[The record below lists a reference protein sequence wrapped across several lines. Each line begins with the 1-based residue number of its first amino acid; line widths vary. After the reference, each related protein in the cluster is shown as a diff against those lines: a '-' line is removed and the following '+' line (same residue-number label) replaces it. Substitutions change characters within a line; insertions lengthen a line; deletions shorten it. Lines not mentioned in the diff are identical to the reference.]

1 MPLRER
7 VARVMAS
14 FVHSPA
20 SGLWLREADGQY
32 APAGGDLAPPSRP
45 RAEHTEFFEQLRKS
59 EWICDLKQIRV
70 AGPGE
75 RQRPPDWLMNDP
87 KAWLVVPLVV
97 EDSLIGFVV
106 IGEPLAPM
114 NIGWEQLDL
123 LRASGRQV
131 ASYLAFEQ
139 AAQRLAEVGQFEAF
153 NRISAFLMHDLRHLI
168 AQQALVV
175 ENAVKHRHNPAFI
188 DDAIVTIEHSVKR
201 MTRLMEQLRTAR
213 VAEAPRRVELAEI
226 CSEAVERCR
235 NREPVPQ
242 LGSVERPVES
252 LASRE
257 RLVHALE
264 HVLRNAQDATPAKG
278 SITVNLRR
286 ESQRAVL
293 EVVDTG
299 AGMDAEFI
307 RNRLFRPFDTTKG
320 DRGMGIGAYEVREF
334 VRKCQGDV
342 QVISTPGEGTRFVI
356 SLPLAPAAAPA
367 PAAVLSDERQYS

>member
-1 MPLRER
+1 
-7 VARVMAS
+7 
-14 FVHSPA
+14 
-20 SGLWLREADGQY
+20 
-32 APAGGDLAPPSRP
+32 
-45 RAEHTEFFEQLRKS
+45 
-59 EWICDLKQIRV
+59 
-70 AGPGE
+70 
-75 RQRPPDWLMNDP
+75 
-87 KAWLVVPLVV
+87 
-97 EDSLIGFVV
+97 
-106 IGEPLAPM
+106 
-114 NIGWEQLDL
+114 
-123 LRASGRQV
+123 
-131 ASYLAFEQ
+131 
-139 AAQRLAEVGQFEAF
+139 
-153 NRISAFLMHDLRHLI
+153 
-168 AQQALVV
+168 
-175 ENAVKHRHNPAFI
+175 
-188 DDAIVTIEHSVKR
+188 
-201 MTRLMEQLRTAR
+201 
-213 VAEAPRRVELAEI
+213 
-226 CSEAVERCR
+226 
-235 NREPVPQ
+235 
-242 LGSVERPVES
+242 VERPVES